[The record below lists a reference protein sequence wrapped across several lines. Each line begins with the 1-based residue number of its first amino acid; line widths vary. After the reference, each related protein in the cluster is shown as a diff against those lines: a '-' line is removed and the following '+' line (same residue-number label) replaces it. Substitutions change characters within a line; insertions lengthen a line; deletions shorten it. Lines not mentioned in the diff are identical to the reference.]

1 MNELGW
7 KPINV
12 IKKLAANSGN
22 QFNLINSQMNLSLIA
37 GNQTEMNL
45 AWIDLSFI
53 WFQNWSRNSFG
64 NIITV

>member
-45 AWIDLSFI
+45 AELNGIY
-53 WFQNWSRNSFG
+53 
-64 NIITV
+64 